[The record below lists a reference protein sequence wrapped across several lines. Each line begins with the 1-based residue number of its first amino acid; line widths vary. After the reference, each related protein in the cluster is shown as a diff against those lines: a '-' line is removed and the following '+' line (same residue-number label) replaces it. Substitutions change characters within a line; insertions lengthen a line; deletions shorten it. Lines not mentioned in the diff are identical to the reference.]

1 MPNLHLA
8 FVFWQPFLG
17 YALFCVVRLKKVNF
31 ILKKKKLTSLMLV
44 SPGFCI
50 TDAVTDLH

>member
-31 ILKKKKLTSLMLV
+31 ILKKKKVNFTDV
-44 SPGFCI
+44 SF
-50 TDAVTDLH
+50 ARFLHY